1 MDTILIATDLSEMRT
16 EVLKT
21 GLDFAKKAK
30 ANVDLVTVI
39 NKNLDYFAQD
49 TGMAFTDQWLERKY
63 IAESELKKIKEE
75 NPELNIQINVWIG
88 DPQSEIIEHA
98 IKNNASMIVIGTHG
112 AGGLF
117 NALLGG
123 TAQYLVKHTPVP
135 VLIVPFNKTRH

>member
-112 AGGLF
+112 
-117 NALLGG
+117 
-123 TAQYLVKHTPVP
+123 
-135 VLIVPFNKTRH
+135 